1 MKKLMVLTLGTG
13 KGVENGIAKS
23 ITVNNPDRIVFIATP
38 QSQEML
44 EKIADAL
51 ERLYHRALPPFDIK
65 PLSQEMV
72 VDYAYRAAREAIDAA
87 LQEGY
92 ALEEIVLDF
101 TSGTKAMSVGAAVAA
116 LLAECYNMVYIG
128 GYERDAQGRVITG
141 TEIVMSFTPNRIFGD
156 YKKQLALRMFDAYQ
170 FDAGLSIL
178 QEARRRG
185 ERDDLTQLDVLFRAY
200 ERWDKFDH
208 VAALRHFEHP
218 DLPRDLRKR
227 IGGNRGFVSRIVNA
241 ASESPAIAP
250 ELLADLLAN
259 ARRRM
264 DEGKDDDAVARLY
277 RLTEMIAQYRL
288 QQKGVN
294 ASDVVVS
301 ALPDAIRPVYDALRG
316 DSGKIKLGLTQ
327 AFRLLGELGDEAF
340 LPQYARYEALR
351 GLLKQRNDSILAH
364 GIRPVGRE
372 IPRLLIE
379 RLDPL
384 LRETVPQIHRLLDD
398 ATMIKL
404 T

>member
-13 KGVENGIAKS
+13 NGVENGIAKS
-23 ITVNNPDRIVFIATP
+23 ITVNNPDQILFIATP
-38 QSQEML
+38 ASQEMPD
-44 EKIADAL
+44 KIANAL
-51 ERLYHRALPPFDIK
+51 ERLYHRALPPFEVR
-65 PLSQEMV
+65 PLSQEAV
-72 VDYAYRAAREAIDAA
+72 VDYAYRATREAIDSA
-87 LQEGY
+87 LQQGY

-178 QEARRRG
+178 HEARRRG

-208 VAALRHFEHP
+208 AAALRHFEHP
-218 DLPRDLRKR
+218 DLPRDLRQR
-227 IGGNRGFVSRIVNA
+227 IGRNKGFVARIVKA

-250 ELLADLLAN
+250 ELLVDLSAN

-264 DEGKDDDAVARLY
+264 EEGKDDDAVARLY

-294 ASDVVVS
+294 TSDVAVS
-301 ALPDAIRPVYDALRG
+301 ALPDALRPYYETLRG
-316 DSGKIKLGLTQ
+316 ESGKIKLGLTQ

-340 LPQYARYEALR
+340 LPQYAHYEALR

-372 IPRLLIE
+372 IPRLLAE

-384 LRETVPQIHRLLDD
+384 LRDTVPQFDRLFED

-404 T
+404 N

>member
-1 MKKLMVLTLGTG
+1 MKKLMILTIGTG

-23 ITVNNPDRIVFIATP
+23 ITVNNPERIVFIATP

-44 EKIADAL
+44 PKIEDAL
-51 ERLYHRALPPFDIK
+51 KCLYHRTLPSFDIK

-72 VDYAYRAAREAIDAA
+72 VDSAYRAAREAIDSA
-87 LQEGY
+87 LQAGY

-101 TSGTKAMSVGAAVAA
+101 TSGTKAMSVGAAAAA

-141 TEIVMSFTPNRIFGD
+141 TEIVMSFTPNRVFGD

-178 QEARRRG
+178 QEARQRG

-208 VAALRHFEHP
+208 AAALRHLEHP

-227 IGGNRGFVSRIVNA
+227 IGGNRGFVSRIVKA
-241 ASESPAIAP
+241 ASESSAIAP

-264 DEGKDDDAVARLY
+264 EEGKDDDAVARLY

-288 QQKGVN
+288 QHKGIITSN
-294 ASDVVVS
+294 VS
-301 ALPDAIRPVYDALRG
+301 IDALPEAIRPQYEVLRG
-316 DSGKIKLGLTQ
+316 ESGKIKLGLTQ

-340 LPQYARYEALR
+340 LPQYAQYEALR

-364 GIRPVGRE
+364 GITPVGRE
-372 IPRLLIE
+372 IARLLAE
-379 RLDPL
+379 RLEPL
-384 LRETVPQIHRLLDD
+384 LRDTVPQIDRLMED